1 MVTKHAASASGT
13 RFIVGKAAGSG
24 CSRAE
29 ASVDGRE
36 SNFSLWKARLASKEA
51 RVVVDDE
58 AVSVSMLVVAAGG
71 LMADTGDGGGVCA
84 VATM

>member
-1 MVTKHAASASGT
+1 MATKHAASASGT
-13 RFIVGKAAGSG
+13 SWKQPVAAP
-24 CSRAE
+24 E
-29 ASVDGRE
+29 QKASVDGRA
-36 SNFSLWKARLASKEA
+36 SNFSPWTARLASKEA

-71 LMADTGDGGGVCA
+71 LRADTGDGGGVCA